1 MIITLSQMMHLL
13 VQLFTLSKK
22 SVDYDLYVVHSKPIL
37 LRLSFV
43 DLNLISNVLDL
54 ILVKEHITFD
64 IFHYSDFM
72 L

>member
-1 MIITLSQMMHLL
+1 MIVTLSQMMHLL

-54 ILVKEHITFD
+54 ILAKEHITFD